1 MCLGHV
7 IKRCGPDI
15 EISDILQ
22 ACYAAVYGGHFR
34 GHMTVAKVL
43 QSGYYWPSIFK
54 DTYEF
59 VKCCDRCQRAG
70 NISQKHDMPL
80 INILKVELFDV

>member
-7 IKRCGPDI
+7 IRRCVPDK

-22 ACYAAVYGGHFR
+22 ACHATAYGGHFR

-43 QSGYYWPSIFK
+43 QSGYYWPFIFK
-54 DTYEF
+54 DAYKF
-59 VKCCDRCQRAG
+59 VKCCDMCQKVG
-70 NISQKHDMPL
+70 NISQKHEMAL
-80 INILKVELFDV
+80 INILKVKLFYV